1 MMTERTQ
8 AMPATH
14 QRSRAARIVGGFGL
28 VVVTALL
35 SACTGGSSSTEAPS
49 ASTSPVETAASGAVA
64 DYRSPKSHCTAE
76 WNPDD
81 TANVRLY
88 NQVKT
93 PGVKNFQLASSQDD
107 NAILLQSYDKYWE
120 NGAASEGRYSCQR
133 VPDLVRNNDQQTYY
147 YSDGAVWGGHPG
159 WWGHTKSVSWN
170 ESPKGWVKF
179 KCNGKV
185 STAASTESIKVGEGC
200 ADSKLATGYVEA
212 PWDTKSSGNSL
223 TNKPGCTTTNQLI
236 GCWTDSGHTGD
247 LDGDFYF
254 NTTAWSAPM
263 RLQLTADVQVDS
275 EGNYVVWEI
284 TNAEV
289 ADAAWSSEG
298 TPQGQ
303 EVKRGSSLYVG
314 AYAVARNGSHTVNL
328 TLKPKALVDADG
340 NRLACRKDG
349 QVRACRPV
357 DRTESIESISV
368 WRKGDISS
376 IAVDAA
382 NGLATYTTK
391 QGVDLAKGDRV
402 EITGASNSANDG
414 TFDVVRAT
422 GTSFTVKNP
431 EAVKQATAAGTVTKA
446 TGLTAT
452 YTTSA
457 SHELIVGDR
466 VEITGASDAANNGT
480 FTITKTTG
488 TTFTV
493 GNKRAVDQEGAGGT
507 VKFLGDPS
515 PNLGRDHVLTVAA
528 TVKIDEAGSQKAPKV
543 TPTIECS
550 TNFRTIGTK
559 NLELSCAKAGSPFEF
574 GGAWTVTIKN

>member
-1 MMTERTQ
+1 
-8 AMPATH
+8 MPATH
-14 QRSRAARIVGGFGL
+14 LRLSAARITGGVGL
-28 VVVTALL
+28 AALTALL
-35 SACTGGSSSTEAPS
+35 AACTSGSSSTETS
-49 ASTSPVETAASGAVA
+49 AASVSPVETAASGAVA
-64 DYRSPKSHCTAE
+64 DYRSPKSGCTAKY
-76 WNPDD
+76 NPDD

-88 NQVKT
+88 NKVKT
-93 PGVKNFQLASSQDD
+93 PGVKNFQLANSQDD
-107 NAILLQSYDKYWE
+107 NAILLENYDKYWE
-120 NGAASEGRYSCQR
+120 NGAAEEGRYGCAA
-133 VPDLVRNNDQQTYY
+133 VPYLVRNNDQQTYY
-147 YSDGAVWGGHPG
+147 YWEGGVWNGHPG
-159 WWGHTKSVSWN
+159 WWGHTKAVSWN

-185 STAASTESIKVGEGC
+185 STAGGKESIKVRTGC
-200 ADSKLATGYVEA
+200 ADSALATGFVEA
-212 PWDTKSSGNSL
+212 PWDTQSSGNTL
-223 TNKPGCTTTNQLI
+223 TNKPGCTTTNQLV

-254 NTTAWSAPM
+254 DTTAWSAPM
-263 RLQLTADVQVDS
+263 RLQLTTDVQVDS

-298 TPQGQ
+298 TPLGQ

-340 NRLACRKDG
+340 NRLACRKTGSG
-349 QVRACRPV
+349 QVRECRSV

-376 IAVDAA
+376 IAVDEVTK
-382 NGLATYTTK
+382 LATYTMESA
-391 QGVDLAKGDRV
+391 VDLAKGDRV
-402 EITGASNSANDG
+402 QITDASNPANDG

-422 GTSFTVKNP
+422 GTAFTVKNP
-431 EAVKQATAAGTVTKA
+431 GAVKQASKGGTVTKVTGFSAAYA
-446 TGLTAT
+446 TTRDHG
-452 YTTSA
+452 
-457 SHELIVGDR
+457 LIVGDK

-480 FTITKTTG
+480 FIITKTTG

-493 GNKRAVDQEGAGGT
+493 ANQRAVKQEGVGGT

-528 TVKIDEAGSQKAPKV
+528 TLKIEESSNQKAPKV

-550 TNFRTIGTK
+550 TNFKTIGTR